1 MKYSGYLNWKFENV
15 FKMAEERRGR
25 CFTFCSGHLYI
36 KEYIGGFKK
45 KGEGVKENQGIR
57 GEGRWNTKRF
67 SEYLLVTILNRSRGR
82 FFVFFCDMPCSVY
95 FSSLC

>member
-36 KEYIGGFKK
+36 KEYIGGLK
-45 KGEGVKENQGIR
+45 KGR
-57 GEGRWNTKRF
+57 GSKRK
-67 SEYLLVTILNRSRGR
+67 SRNKRGR
-82 FFVFFCDMPCSVY
+82 KMEY
-95 FSSLC
+95 